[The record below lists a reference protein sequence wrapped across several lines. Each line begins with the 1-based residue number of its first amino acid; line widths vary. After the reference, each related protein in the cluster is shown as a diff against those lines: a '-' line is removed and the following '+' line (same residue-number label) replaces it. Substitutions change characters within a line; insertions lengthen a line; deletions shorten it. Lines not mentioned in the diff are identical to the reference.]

1 MSNSVEVFD
10 SNSTRIKYINAY
22 VLAIL
27 MVPTIL
33 DYFFIG
39 SSAARYSRIL
49 IFLGISASLIINR
62 ESMFK
67 SRLIGMG
74 TIALIAILYIIGTF
88 SAVTQG
94 GVITPNIALLLVFL
108 LLVSANIDLSQNV
121 LKSMALSSHLLVAL
135 SALVILLK
143 LNPLGLYFNS
153 KGYPVYLD
161 SIGIP
166 GRNYGIFKH
175 PNILGQASCISL
187 LFMLVSK
194 VNKIYLVLPLFCL
207 VKCGSRTAIL
217 GTLVGIIIY
226 IIVSFFKSRKTSNKL
241 RKIEYPLV
249 IGTSVMAILLAS
261 SVQFLQY
268 INLIDPNALTSRGQI
283 WQNSLAIFKESSL
296 LGLGWDW
303 EKRAIESQLLSIWAI
318 SAHNAILEI
327 TFSAG
332 IVGLI
337 IFLLCLAK
345 ILVYFSNLTLIEKIL
360 TLAIAVS
367 GISESYI
374 DLQYPTFQTY
384 LFFTI
389 VVGANKDIMKH
400 S

>member
-10 SNSTRIKYINAY
+10 SNLSRIKYINAY

-27 MVPTIL
+27 IVPTTL

-67 SRLIGMG
+67 SRLIGME
-74 TIALIAILYIIGTF
+74 TIALTVILYVIGTF

-108 LLVSANIDLSQNV
+108 LVVSANIDSSQNI

-153 KGYPVYLD
+153 KGYPVYFD

-166 GRNYGIFKH
+166 GRNYGIFMH

-187 LFMLVSK
+187 LFMLVFK

-207 VKCGSRTAIL
+207 VKCGSRTAII
-217 GTLVGIIIY
+217 GALVGTVLY
-226 IIVSFFKSRKTSNKL
+226 YTSSFFKSRKVSSKL

-249 IGTSVMAILLAS
+249 VGTSVMAVLLAS
-261 SVQFLQY
+261 SAQFLQY
-268 INLIDPNALTSRGQI
+268 INLIDPNGLNSRGKI
-283 WQNSLAIFKESSL
+283 WQNSLAVFKESSL

-303 EKRAIESQLLSIWAI
+303 EKRAIESQLLSIWAV

-332 IVGLI
+332 IVGLF
-337 IFLLCLAK
+337 IFLLYLSK

-360 TLAIAVS
+360 ILAIVVS

>member
-1 MSNSVEVFD
+1 
-10 SNSTRIKYINAY
+10 
-22 VLAIL
+22 
-27 MVPTIL
+27 
-33 DYFFIG
+33 
-39 SSAARYSRIL
+39 
-49 IFLGISASLIINR
+49 
-62 ESMFK
+62 
-67 SRLIGMG
+67 
-74 TIALIAILYIIGTF
+74 
-88 SAVTQG
+88 
-94 GVITPNIALLLVFL
+94 
-108 LLVSANIDLSQNV
+108 
-121 LKSMALSSHLLVAL
+121 
-135 SALVILLK
+135 
-143 LNPLGLYFNS
+143 
-153 KGYPVYLD
+153 
-161 SIGIP
+161 
-166 GRNYGIFKH
+166 
-175 PNILGQASCISL
+175 
-187 LFMLVSK
+187 MLVSK

-261 SVQFLQY
+261 SAQFLQY
-268 INLIDPNALTSRGQI
+268 INLIDPNALTNRGKI

-345 ILVYFSNLTLIEKIL
+345 ILVYFSNLT
-360 TLAIAVS
+360 
-367 GISESYI
+367 
-374 DLQYPTFQTY
+374 F
-384 LFFTI
+384 
-389 VVGANKDIMKH
+389 
-400 S
+400 

>member
-1 MSNSVEVFD
+1 
-10 SNSTRIKYINAY
+10 
-22 VLAIL
+22 
-27 MVPTIL
+27 
-33 DYFFIG
+33 
-39 SSAARYSRIL
+39 
-49 IFLGISASLIINR
+49 
-62 ESMFK
+62 
-67 SRLIGMG
+67 
-74 TIALIAILYIIGTF
+74 
-88 SAVTQG
+88 
-94 GVITPNIALLLVFL
+94 
-108 LLVSANIDLSQNV
+108 
-121 LKSMALSSHLLVAL
+121 
-135 SALVILLK
+135 
-143 LNPLGLYFNS
+143 
-153 KGYPVYLD
+153 
-161 SIGIP
+161 
-166 GRNYGIFKH
+166 
-175 PNILGQASCISL
+175 
-187 LFMLVSK
+187 MLVSK

-261 SVQFLQY
+261 SAQFLQY

-384 LFFTI
+384 LFFAI
-389 VVGANKDIMKH
+389 VVGANKDSVKD